1 MRKILRATLT
11 FIVLFGLTACGMKTS
26 TWQEQYDL
34 GVRYLSEGNYEEA
47 IIAFTAAIEI
57 DPKNKDAFLTRGDS
71 YISASSVLSGDEQ
84 MDYLTMA
91 KDDYMAAIDLG
102 ENQASIYIK
111 IADIYIQLGD
121 TDAAIDI
128 LWRGYD
134 STGDETLFERA
145 DAIESYLLP
154 MVSKVEL
161 YSPEGTLVEVIEA
174 QYDDKRRLVRT
185 DSRSFYPTYS
195 ATFWETWEY
204 DEGNET
210 TTYTYCSDD
219 PYREEQPESE
229 VKAGTIGS
237 YVTAV
242 VGITEVSGNV
252 IVYDPFW
259 ESLSGSEEIDGVIFS
274 DNMIST
280 EIEWDH
286 AVYDYNDKGLVSA
299 ISTYDEKGNLLGY
312 AELEYMES
320 Y

>member
-1 MRKILRATLT
+1 MRKILSTIFVLMS
-11 FIVLFGLTACGMKTS
+11 LFGLVACGQKAT

-57 DPKNKDAFLTRGDS
+57 DPKNKDVFIIRGDS
-71 YISASSVLSGDEQ
+71 YISASSILSGDEQ
-84 MDYLTMA
+84 MAYLALA
-91 KDDYMAAIDLG
+91 KDDYLAAIDLG

-111 IADIYIQLGD
+111 IADIYMQLGD

-145 DAIESYLLP
+145 DAIKSYSLP

-174 QYDDKRRLVRT
+174 QYDEKRRLVRT

-204 DEGNET
+204 DEANGT
-210 TTYTYCSDD
+210 TTYTYCWDD
-219 PYREEQPESE
+219 PYREGQPESE
-229 VKAGTIGS
+229 VKAGTVGS
-237 YVTAV
+237 YVSALGGV
-242 VGITEVSGNV
+242 TEASGNI
-252 IVYDPFW
+252 IVHDPFW
-259 ESLSGSEEIDGVIFS
+259 ENPSGSEEIDGVIFN
-274 DNMIST
+274 DDIST
-280 EIEWDH
+280 GIEWDH
-286 AVYDYNDKGLVSA
+286 AVYEYNDDGLVTT
-299 ISTYDEKGNLLGY
+299 IYTYGKNENLTGY
-312 AELEYMES
+312 SKLEYVS
-320 Y
+320 FTN